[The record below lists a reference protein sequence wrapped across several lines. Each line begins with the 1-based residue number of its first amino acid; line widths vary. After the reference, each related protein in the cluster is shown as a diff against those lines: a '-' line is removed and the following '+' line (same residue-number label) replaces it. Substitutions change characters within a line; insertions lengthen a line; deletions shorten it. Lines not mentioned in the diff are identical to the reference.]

1 RMKIKAGV
9 RTGFTLIETMI
20 VVAII
25 AIIAAIAIPSYQNH
39 IIKSRRTE
47 VLTQLLQGQLAQERL
62 WLMNKTYSTNL
73 ANIGLINSTYYTFTT
88 PISATANTYTLKA
101 TAIGSQTKDTNCTT
115 LTLDDKGN
123 KTPAACW
130 R

>member
-1 RMKIKAGV
+1 MKIKAGV

-88 PISATANTYTLKA
+88 PISATANTYKLEAK
-101 TAIGSQTKDTNCTT
+101 AIGSQTKDTNCTT

-123 KTPAACW
+123 KTPASCW

>member
-1 RMKIKAGV
+1 MKGNKEIQ
-9 RTGFTLIETMI
+9 TGFTLIEMMI
-20 VVAII
+20 AVAIV
-25 AIIAAIAIPSYQNH
+25 AIIAAIAIPSYQSH

-47 VLTQLLQGQLAQERL
+47 VLTQLLQGQLAQEKQ
-62 WLMNKTYSTNL
+62 WLINKSYHTTP
-73 ANIGLINSTYYTFTT
+73 ANIGLINSTYYTFTI
-88 PISATANTYTLKA
+88 PISATANTYTLNA

>member
-1 RMKIKAGV
+1 MKIKAGV

>member
-1 RMKIKAGV
+1 MKIKAGV

-88 PISATANTYTLKA
+88 PISATANTYTLQA
-101 TAIGSQTKDTNCTT
+101 TAIGSQTKDTSCTT

>member
-1 RMKIKAGV
+1 MKIKAGV

-25 AIIAAIAIPSYQNH
+25 SIIAAIAIPSYQNH

-123 KTPAACW
+123 KTPAVCW

>member
-1 RMKIKAGV
+1 MKIKAGV

-25 AIIAAIAIPSYQNH
+25 SIIAAIAIPSYQNH

>member
-1 RMKIKAGV
+1 MKTRVKIRK
-9 RTGFTLIETMI
+9 GFTLIETMI
-20 VVAII
+20 VIAII
-25 AIIAAIAIPSYQNH
+25 AIIAAIAIPSYQSH

-73 ANIGLINSTYYTFTT
+73 ADIGLTNSTYYTFTT
-88 PISATANTYTLKA
+88 PISATANTYTLEA
-101 TAIGSQTKDTNCTT
+101 TAIGSQTKDTKCTT
-115 LTLDDKGN
+115 LTINYKGE
-123 KTPAACW
+123 KKDPACW

>member
-1 RMKIKAGV
+1 MKIKAGV

-88 PISATANTYTLKA
+88 PISATVNTYTLKA